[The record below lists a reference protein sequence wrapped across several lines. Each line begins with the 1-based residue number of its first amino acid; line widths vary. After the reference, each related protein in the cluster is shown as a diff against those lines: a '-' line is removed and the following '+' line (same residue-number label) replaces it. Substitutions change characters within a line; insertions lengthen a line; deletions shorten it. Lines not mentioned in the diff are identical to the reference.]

1 MYGLALAAWHQG
13 NNEEAASLLL
23 EALNDRIAALGPDD
37 RQSVRTGTL
46 YYALGNV
53 RASQGYLDESFVWH
67 QKALIH
73 FRATGGETHYY
84 TAHAC
89 YRVAEHYFRLRDY
102 HATCNLLDQV
112 LKAYQD
118 RPYYRQELVMAYYLY
133 AQLLRETG
141 KDPKDMMERAAAA
154 FTELFPESRRSASD
168 LSEDDLKSID
178 AYEF

>member
-1 MYGLALAAWHQG
+1 
-13 NNEEAASLLL
+13 
-23 EALNDRIAALGPDD
+23 
-37 RQSVRTGTL
+37 
-46 YYALGNV
+46 LGNV

-102 HATCNLLDQV
+102 HATWYLCPSDNDVSITNSRSNLLDQV

-168 LSEDDLKSID
+168 LTEDDLKSID